1 MDPWGLYT
9 GVLKGMGAHRN
20 MTAVKS
26 QRRRKILWWLSG
38 LLIVVG
44 VIANVM
50 VWFRPFDARLEYPT
64 YPATVIS
71 AGEVLYQASCSS
83 CHGAEGEGNPAA
95 NVPALDASM
104 HAWHHADSFY
114 ASQIQTGGIRMPAIA
129 PEWSDEEVTAVLA
142 YVKQWWEPRQRAFQH
157 EVSLNNP

>member
-1 MDPWGLYT
+1 
-9 GVLKGMGAHRN
+9 

-71 AGEVLYQASCSS
+71 AGEGLYQASCSR
-83 CHGAEGEGNPAA
+83 CHGTAGARHAPPAEPAPAA
-95 NVPALDASM
+95 PPQPWPPARRLSRRPI
-104 HAWHHADSFY
+104 HA
-114 ASQIQTGGIRMPAIA
+114 
-129 PEWSDEEVTAVLA
+129 
-142 YVKQWWEPRQRAFQH
+142 RA
-157 EVSLNNP
+157 

>member
-1 MDPWGLYT
+1 
-9 GVLKGMGAHRN
+9 MGAHRN

-26 QRRRKILWWLSG
+26 QRRRKMLWWLSG

-44 VIANVM
+44 LIANVM

-83 CHGAEGEGNPAA
+83 CHGTAGEGNAAA

-114 ASQIQTGGIRMPAIA
+114 ASQIQTAGRRMPAIA
-129 PEWSDEEVTAVLA
+129 PEWRDAEVTAALA
-142 YVKQWWEPRQRAFQH
+142 DVQQPGEPRLRAIQH
-157 EVSLNNP
+157 PDSLNNPKSDK